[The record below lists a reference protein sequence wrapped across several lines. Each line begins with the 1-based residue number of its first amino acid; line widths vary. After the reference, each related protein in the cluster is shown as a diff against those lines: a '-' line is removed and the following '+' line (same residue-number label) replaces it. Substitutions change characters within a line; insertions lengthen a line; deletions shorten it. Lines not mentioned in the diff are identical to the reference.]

1 MPISG
6 AGNSTRGFTLIE
18 LTMVL
23 FIVGLTLGLVL
34 PGMDKV
40 FSGDP
45 LRITVNRVL
54 SGANQ
59 ARNQAML
66 DREPWRLIIDASQSL
81 DTEDATF
88 LNQDDHT
95 LLLRP
100 EEGTRFRDV
109 ILIRT
114 GEVIEGE
121 RVDLVFL
128 PNGLAEPALIHCLA
142 DDGRIQ
148 TIYLKSF
155 NPRPVVLSGD
165 KGLEDSFEG

>member
-1 MPISG
+1 
-6 AGNSTRGFTLIE
+6 
-18 LTMVL
+18 MVL
-23 FIVGLTLGLVL
+23 FIIGLTLGLVL

-45 LRITVNRVL
+45 LRTTVNRVL

-66 DREPWRLIIDASQSL
+66 DREPWTLIIDASQSQNME
-81 DTEDATF
+81 DTTP
-88 LNQDDHT
+88 LNPGDQT
-95 LLLRP
+95 LILRP
-100 EEGTRFRDV
+100 EKGTRFRDV
-109 ILIRT
+109 LLIRT

-121 RVDLVFL
+121 RVGLVFL
-128 PNGLAEPALIHCLA
+128 PSGLAEPALIHCLA
-142 DDGRIQ
+142 EDGRIQ

-165 KGLEDSFEG
+165 KGLEDGFEG